1 MLPVTEL
8 VELTAE
14 NPRRPLLLDWL
25 QAARLAT
32 ADLAAADARFFMLP
46 NVDGA
51 PLAFA
56 GLEGRGHDQLLRS
69 VVVSPDG
76 RRRGVGAQVVAAI
89 EQAAGRAGAHA
100 LWLLTTDAAPFFT
113 RLGYGPADRADRA
126 DAPAVVA
133 ASRQFQGLCSASAA
147 LLRKPLGEVAL

>member
-8 VELTAE
+8 VELTADD
-14 NPRRPLLLDWL
+14 PRRPLLLDWL

-32 ADLAAADARFFMLP
+32 ADLAEADARFFVLP
-46 NVDGA
+46 GMDGA

-56 GLEGRGHDQLLRS
+56 GLEGRGRDQLLRS
-69 VVVSPDG
+69 VVVGLDG
-76 RRRGVGAQVVAAI
+76 RRQGLGAQVVAAM

-113 RLGYGPADRADRA
+113 RLGYAAAERTDTP
-126 DAPAVVA
+126 PVVA

-147 LLRKPLGEVAL
+147 LLRKALGDVAE